1 MSIAVTGWLTPRHLL
16 GWLAL
21 LGLLTSQTHAA
32 MDAQCVDLTTMDVA
46 DLLHYRFT
54 PGSEALA
61 LDALDTTRRY
71 LIGKVRI
78 VIQPIFDTD
87 RPAEDHRLFRLANRW
102 HTSTRA
108 AVIRHVILFE
118 PDSEVRVTTLK
129 ESERLLRAKP
139 YLYDARVLPRRLCGD
154 RLDVDVVVREVWTL
168 TPDIDFSRLG
178 GNNEYGYGLLD
189 TNLLG
194 RGRETSLYFFKDT
207 DRRGVSVGYA
217 DPNVG
222 GSRVALSTLLEENS
236 DGSRQV
242 LDVGQPFYSLDA
254 RRAYGFRGDRDNAE
268 QGLYQFG
275 DKTSEF
281 RRRVRQ
287 FGVFGGISA
296 GAHDAVTWRWLAGFN
311 YDEHEFGRVGDAVA
325 PDPFPVDRTLAYPWI
340 GFERVEDRFDIAANF
355 DRIDRTEDIQLGRQI
370 SAMLGWSD
378 HAFGADD
385 VTRLIWS
392 SRLRNAL
399 LHGDSQLFMYDVNL
413 RSYWNFNTDAAE
425 NLRATAQFDY
435 RLRQS
440 ERFTLATGLKVR
452 YVDNLTADEQLL
464 GGGDTGLRG
473 YPSRY
478 QSGDVSYDL
487 TLEER
492 YLSDWYIARIVRVG
506 LVGFVDVGRTWFS
519 DGSNDAGYGTLA
531 DVGFGLRFD
540 STRTRRDRVLHI
552 DFAFPLIDGPDVSS
566 FQISVQVQTL

>member
-1 MSIAVTGWLTPRHLL
+1 MKYGWLVLV
-16 GWLAL
+16 
-21 LGLLTSQTHAA
+21 GLLTTQTSVA
-32 MDAQCVDLTTMDVA
+32 MDAQCIDLTTMDEA

-61 LDALDTTRRY
+61 LDALDTSQRY

-78 VIQPIFDTD
+78 VVQPIFDTD
-87 RPAEDHRLFRLANRW
+87 RRSEDRRFFRLANRW
-102 HTSTRA
+102 HTSTRP
-108 AVIRHVILFE
+108 AVIRHAILFE
-118 PDSEVRVTTLK
+118 SGSDVRVTTLK

-139 YLYDARVLPRRLCGD
+139 YLYDARVLPRRLCGN
-154 RLDVDVVVREVWTL
+154 RLDVDVVVRDVWTL

-194 RGRETSLYFFKDT
+194 RGREASLYFFKDT
-207 DRRGVSVGYA
+207 DRHGVSLGYA
-217 DPNVG
+217 DPNVA
-222 GSRVALSTLLEENS
+222 GSRVALATSLEENS

-254 RRAYGFRGDRDNAE
+254 RRAYGFRGERDNAK

-287 FGVFGGISA
+287 FSVFGGFSP
-296 GAHDAVTWRWLAGFN
+296 GEHDAVTWRWLVGFN
-311 YDEHEFGRVGDAVA
+311 YDEHEFGHVSDAVQ
-325 PDPFPVDRTLAYPWI
+325 PDPFPADRTLAYPWI
-340 GFERVEDRFDIAANF
+340 GFERVEDRFDTAANF

-370 SAMLGWSD
+370 AALVGWSD

-385 VTRLIWS
+385 V
-392 SRLRNAL
+392 SRLVGSAHMGNAL
-399 LHGDSQLFMYDVNL
+399 LHGDSQLFTYDVSIK
-413 RSYWNFNTDAAE
+413 SYWNFDTNAVE
-425 NLRATAQFDY
+425 NLWATAQFDY

-440 ERFTLATGLKVR
+440 ARFTLATGLKVR
-452 YVDNLTADEQLL
+452 YADNLTADEQLL

-478 QSGDVSYDL
+478 QSGDKSYDW

-519 DGSNDAGYGTLA
+519 DDSNDAGYGTLA
-531 DVGFGLRFD
+531 DVGFGLRFE
-540 STRTRRDRVLHI
+540 STRTRRDRVLHV
-552 DFAFPLIDGPDVSS
+552 DFAVPLVDGPEVSS
-566 FQISVQVQTL
+566 FQISVQVQQTL